1 MLEPCLRRGGSSPE
15 AAQEETVLLD
25 GKVAIITG
33 GATGIGAA
41 TARLLASHGAH
52 VVITSELPEDA
63 MQPVCEGIRAAGG
76 AASVARCD
84 ITSDDEII
92 GLIGAVERA
101 HGRLDILV
109 QSAGVC
115 FWGKLEEMPG
125 HKIQA
130 MFAVNAIG
138 PIMMIQNAIPVMRRG
153 GGGAIVNISSGAA
166 VIGVTQFA
174 AYAATKAAMQHF
186 TRTLAPELARSGI
199 RVNAIGPGSVRTPM
213 LGFTGET
220 LTEGQIASMEKRAA
234 GSVSPYG
241 NAIMEPEDIAQIA
254 LFLVSDASRAVQGAF
269 VLADQG
275 FTAAMLPPGDRN

>member
-1 MLEPCLRRGGSSPE
+1 MLKPCRRRGAFSLE
-15 AAQEETVLLD
+15 ADQEAIVLLD
-25 GKVAIITG
+25 GKVAVITG

-63 MQPVCEGIRAAGG
+63 MQPVCDGIRAAGG

-84 ITSDDEII
+84 ITSNDAIV
-92 GLIGAVERA
+92 GLVRAVERA

-115 FWGKLEEMPG
+115 CWGMLEEMPAQQ
-125 HKIQA
+125 IQT

-166 VIGVTQFA
+166 VIGVAQFA

-213 LGFTGET
+213 LGFTSKE
-220 LTEGQIASMEKRAA
+220 LTKTQTASMEKRAA

-254 LFLVSDASRAVQGAF
+254 LFLVSDASRAMQGAF
-269 VLADQG
+269 LLADQG
-275 FTAAMLPPGDRN
+275 FTAAMMPPG

>member
-1 MLEPCLRRGGSSPE
+1 MLKLCRRQSASLPDIG
-15 AAQEETVLLD
+15 QEETVLLD

-63 MQPVCEGIRAAGG
+63 MQPVCAGIRAAGG
-76 AASVARCD
+76 SASVARCD
-84 ITSDDEII
+84 IASNDEII
-92 GLIGAVERA
+92 GLVGAVERE

-115 FWGKLEEMPG
+115 FWGKLEEMPADR
-125 HKIQA
+125 IQT

-138 PIMMIQNAIPVMRRG
+138 PIMMIQQAIPVMRRN

-166 VIGVTQFA
+166 VIGVAQFA

-213 LGFTGET
+213 LGFTSENM
-220 LTEGQIASMEKRAA
+220 TESQSASMEKRAA

-241 NAIMEPEDIAQIA
+241 NAIMEPEDIAQIV

-275 FTAAMLPPGDRN
+275 FTAAMMPPG

>member
-1 MLEPCLRRGGSSPE
+1 VPLTGREKN
-15 AAQEETVLLD
+15 VLLN
-25 GKVAIITG
+25 GKIAIVTG

-41 TARLLASHGAH
+41 SARLLASHGAH
-52 VVITSELPEDA
+52 VVITSEMPEDA
-63 MQPVCEGIRAAGG
+63 MQPVCDGIRAAGG

-84 ITSDDEII
+84 ITRNDDIVA
-92 GLIGAVERA
+92 LVDAVERA

-115 FWGKLEEMPG
+115 FRGRLEEMPAD
-125 HKIQA
+125 KIET
-130 MFAVNAIG
+130 MFAVNTIG
-138 PIMMIQNAIPVMRRG
+138 PIMMIRTAIPVMRRG

-166 VIGVTQFA
+166 VIGVAQFA

-213 LGFTGET
+213 LGFTSET
-220 LTEGQIASMEKRAA
+220 LTDDQIASMQKRAA

-241 NAIMEPEDIAQIA
+241 NAIMEPEDIAQIV
-254 LFLVSDASRAVQGAF
+254 LFLVSDASRALQGAF

-275 FTAAMLPPGDRN
+275 VTAAMMPPG